1 MLDIIELTWL
11 YYLLKGFVD
20 QSSYCASDIVLL
32 LWRSRSKKLRLP
44 GCFVSSDWSTKS
56 QSTWFRLLNDVIH
69 CCISFGIKLNV
80 YNKAVPITLQ
90 IKHRLHKIYCIKFI
104 ASNFQLQKVVICWQ
118 LNPLPQ
124 SHLLGKSRLPLKSY
138 FISKIIGCIIRME
151 KTGTSDR
158 FWLPTDNTIASF
170 QFQISVNHYLA
181 HATNLRFSS

>member
-80 YNKAVPITLQ
+80 HNKAVPITLQ

-104 ASNFQLQKVVICWQ
+104 ASNFQLQKVVPSPSRIC
-118 LNPLPQ
+118 LVN
-124 SHLLGKSRLPLKSY
+124 RLPLKSY

-170 QFQISVNHYLA
+170 QFQISVNSDLA